1 LSLESSLQ
9 GLADKKRIVAAQSA
23 EITRRREEIRA
34 QGVDVRNAEADRD
47 NLTRALAREE
57 KALADMIKAGDP
69 RQLAKALLDK
79 AKAVRADIE
88 DVNEARRLLTDGD
101 AEIAKLEAELD
112 ALLNGQTV
120 DGLGAQVKGTEA
132 ALKVLEQA
140 IHSLEAALAGEDA
153 IRANPLAA
161 DKLRSWGQ
169 FKAEA
174 SSRLAAAR
182 VTYLRCRNPME
193 SPLIDEINAA
203 IDSLKQ
209 LL

>member
-1 LSLESSLQ
+1 
-9 GLADKKRIVAAQSA
+9 
-23 EITRRREEIRA
+23 
-34 QGVDVRNAEADRD
+34 
-47 NLTRALAREE
+47 LAREE